1 MARRRNEWSSVDEM
15 FHRFRS
21 RHPFSLWREDVL
33 QDYCEYG
40 IVPTLNGFELGCP
53 PVVEA
58 SIYMGSAGHPID
70 EAIRAVKHPVSV
82 MRAFRGEGDRTEMDF
97 SQSPTWPELA
107 GAFEHGHDIH
117 LPDLTHFIPMR
128 RPDLV
133 AKEVRRLAN
142 IVK

>member
-1 MARRRNEWSSVDEM
+1 
-15 FHRFRS
+15 
-21 RHPFSLWREDVL
+21 
-33 QDYCEYG
+33 
-40 IVPTLNGFELGCP
+40 
-53 PVVEA
+53 
-58 SIYMGSAGHPID
+58 MGSAGYPID
-70 EAIRAVKHPVSV
+70 EAIGAVKHPVSV

-117 LPDLTHFIPMR
+117 LPDLTHFIPMQ

-142 IVK
+142 TVK